1 MYQELNTSSAQL
13 TGAFQV
19 FKDTSRK
26 LIDSYQALEKQV
38 VRLRSELSTAQNERL
53 EQLTEKERL
62 ATRQKHLI
70 EAIPAGIIIL
80 DGQGAV
86 HECNPAAVTLLGR
99 PLCGMLWRDVVEQVF
114 HPQPDDGHDLSLR
127 NGKRVSVATCSLGS
141 EPGQV
146 LLIQDVTETRA
157 MQMQL
162 ARLERLSE
170 MGRMLA
176 SLAHQIRTPLASAL
190 LHASNLRVLH
200 KGTQGEKVRARLLER
215 LRHLEH
221 LVTDILCFA
230 RHGRFEVEEID
241 VCDLLEQFVH
251 SLEPQLSAR
260 CVHLEFQNASSSTFI
275 RGNREALESALQN
288 VANNAIQAGGEE
300 SNLKLAVRL
309 NSPERVVHISLTDTG
324 PGIPANLH
332 DRVFEAFFTTRK
344 DGTGLGL
351 ATVRAIVEAHRGRV
365 QLVSAPGEGAT
376 VTVTLP
382 LSG

>member
-1 MYQELNTSSAQL
+1 
-13 TGAFQV
+13 
-19 FKDTSRK
+19 
-26 LIDSYQALEKQV
+26 
-38 VRLRSELSTAQNERL
+38 
-53 EQLTEKERL
+53 
-62 ATRQKHLI
+62 
-70 EAIPAGIIIL
+70 
-80 DGQGAV
+80 
-86 HECNPAAVTLLGR
+86 
-99 PLCGMLWRDVVEQVF
+99 
-114 HPQPDDGHDLSLR
+114 
-127 NGKRVSVATCSLGS
+127 
-141 EPGQV
+141 
-146 LLIQDVTETRA
+146 

-200 KGTQGEKVRARLLER
+200 KGTQGEKVRARLIER

-251 SLEPQLSAR
+251 SLEPQLSTR
-260 CVHLEFQNASSSTFI
+260 CVHLKFQNASSSTFI

-365 QLVSAPGEGAT
+365 QLVSAPGEGTT